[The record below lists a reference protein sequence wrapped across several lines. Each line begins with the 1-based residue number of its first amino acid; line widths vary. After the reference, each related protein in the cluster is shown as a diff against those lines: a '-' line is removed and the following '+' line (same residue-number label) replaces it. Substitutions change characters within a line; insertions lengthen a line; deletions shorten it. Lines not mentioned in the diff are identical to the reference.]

1 MKIQVEFRETGAGF
15 DLGFEGDSRFD
26 IGFEEGQPGHSASPY
41 SGNYEVIPRVSAQ
54 TLPTRDKSLERD
66 ILVRAIPYH
75 EVENT
80 ERGTT
85 AIIGGI

>member
-1 MKIQVEFRETGAGF
+1 MRIQVSFHELSTSVPVSFSEESSFDVGF
-15 DLGFEGDSRFD
+15 KEGFPNAR
-26 IGFEEGQPGHSASPY
+26 ASPY
-41 SGNYEVIPRVSAQ
+41 SGSYEVIPRVSAQ
-54 TLPTRDKSLERD
+54 SLPTKDKSLDRD

-85 AIIGGI
+85 AIIGGV

>member
-1 MKIQVEFRETGAGF
+1 MRIRVSLHELSASVPVSFSEENR
-15 DLGFEGDSRFD
+15 FE
-26 IGFEEGQPGHSASPY
+26 IGFKEGFPNARASPY
-41 SGNYEVIPRVSAQ
+41 SGSYEVIPRVSAQ
-54 TLPTRDKSLERD
+54 SLPTKDKSLDKD

-85 AIIGGI
+85 AIIGGV

>member
-26 IGFEEGQPGHSASPY
+26 IGFEEGLPGHSAPSY
-41 SGNYEVIPRVSAQ
+41 SGEYEVIPRVTEQ
-54 TLPTRDKSLERD
+54 RLPTRDRQLARD
-66 ILVRAIPYH
+66 ILVHAIPYH

>member
-1 MKIQVEFRETGAGF
+1 MRIQVSFHELSVSVPVSFSGEKSFETGIKEGF
-15 DLGFEGDSRFD
+15 PNSR
-26 IGFEEGQPGHSASPY
+26 ASPY
-41 SGNYEVIPRVSAQ
+41 SGSYEVIPRVSAQ
-54 TLPTRDKSLERD
+54 SLPTKDKSLDKD

-85 AIIGGI
+85 AIIGGV

>member
-1 MKIQVEFRETGAGF
+1 MKIQVEFRETGDRF
-15 DLGFEGDSRFD
+15 PLGFEERSRFD
-26 IGFEEGQPGHSASPY
+26 ICFEEGFLGSLMPPY
-41 SGNYEVIPRVSAQ
+41 TGEYDVIPRVTEQS
-54 TLPTRDKSLERD
+54 LPTGDRRLDKD

>member
-1 MKIQVEFRETGAGF
+1 MKIEIAFHETEASF
-15 DLGFEGDSRFD
+15 PLGFKEGFPQAR
-26 IGFEEGQPGHSASPY
+26 ASPY
-41 SGNYEVIPRVSAQ
+41 SGSYEIIPRVSDQ
-54 TLPTRDKSLERD
+54 SLPTSDRYLDRD
-66 ILVRAIPYH
+66 IRVQAIPYH

>member
-1 MKIQVEFRETGAGF
+1 MNIRISFHETEASF
-15 DLGFEGDSRFD
+15 P
-26 IGFEEGQPGHSASPY
+26 IGFKEGFPQGRASPY
-41 SGNYEVIPRVSAQ
+41 AGSYEVIPRVSEQ
-54 TLPTRDKSLERD
+54 SLPTGDKCLDRD
-66 ILVRAIPYH
+66 IHVRAIPYH

>member
-1 MKIQVEFRETGAGF
+1 MKIQVEFRETGTGF
-15 DLGFEGDSRFD
+15 DLRFKGDNQFN
-26 IGFEEGQPGHSASPY
+26 IGFEEGLPGHSAPSY
-41 SGNYEVIPRVSAQ
+41 SGEYEVIPRATEQ
-54 TLPTRDKSLERD
+54 RLPTRDQQLARD
-66 ILVRAIPYH
+66 ILVHAIPYH

>member
-1 MKIQVEFRETGAGF
+1 MKIQVELTEKDFSF
-15 DLGFEGDSRFD
+15 DLGFSGESNFNISFSESFSPSGVT
-26 IGFEEGQPGHSASPY
+26 PY
-41 SGNYEVIPRVSAQ
+41 SGSYEAIPRVTVQS
-54 TLPTRDKSLERD
+54 LPTQDRWLDRDVV
-66 ILVRAIPYH
+66 IQAIPYH

>member
-1 MKIQVEFRETGAGF
+1 MKIQVEFHETGVRF
-15 DLGFEGDSRFD
+15 PLGFEERSRFD
-26 IGFEEGQPGHSASPY
+26 ISFEEGFVGSLAPPY
-41 SGNYEVIPRVSAQ
+41 AGGYEVIPRVSEQ
-54 TLPTRDKSLERD
+54 SLPTANRRLDKD

>member
-1 MKIQVEFRETGAGF
+1 MKIQVEFHEEGVRF
-15 DLGFEGDSRFD
+15 PLGFEEISRFD
-26 IGFEEGQPGHSASPY
+26 ISFEEGFLGSLAPPY
-41 SGNYEVIPRVSAQ
+41 TGDYDIIPRVTEQS
-54 TLPTRDKSLERD
+54 LPTEDRRLDRD

-75 EVENT
+75 EVGNT

>member
-1 MKIQVEFRETGAGF
+1 MKIQVEFRETGACF
-15 DLGFEGDSRFD
+15 PLGFEESSRFAVS
-26 IGFEEGQPGHSASPY
+26 FEEAFLGSLAPPY
-41 SGNYEVIPRVSAQ
+41 AGGYEVIPRVSEQ
-54 TLPTRDKSLERD
+54 SLPTAGRRLDKD

-80 ERGTT
+80 GCGTT

>member
-1 MKIQVEFRETGAGF
+1 MRIHVSFHELSTTVPVSFSEENH
-15 DLGFEGDSRFD
+15 FE
-26 IGFEEGQPGHSASPY
+26 IGFKEGFPNARASPY

-66 ILVRAIPYH
+66 ILVRAIPHH

>member
-1 MKIQVEFRETGAGF
+1 MRIDISFRETEAAF
-15 DLGFEGDSRFD
+15 Q
-26 IGFEEGQPGHSASPY
+26 IGFEDDRNFEVRFEEGIPQARASPY
-41 SGNYEVIPRVSAQ
+41 TGEYEVIPRVTAQ
-54 TLPTRDKSLERD
+54 SLPTHDRQLERD
-66 ILVRAIPYH
+66 VLIHAIPYH

>member
-1 MKIQVEFRETGAGF
+1 MTLASKEAAGSISA
-15 DLGFEGDSRFD
+15 LKRGCPGTLL
-26 IGFEEGQPGHSASPY
+26 GHSAPSY
-41 SGNYEVIPRVSAQ
+41 SGEYEVIPRVTEQS
-54 TLPTRDKSLERD
+54 LPTRDRHLARD
-66 ILVRAIPYH
+66 ILVHAIPYH

>member
-1 MKIQVEFRETGAGF
+1 MKIQVEFHETGSRFALGF
-15 DLGFEGDSRFD
+15 DESSRFE
-26 IGFEEGQPGHSASPY
+26 IGFEEGFLGSLAPPY
-41 SGNYEVIPRVSAQ
+41 AGEYEVVPRVSEQ
-54 TLPTRDKSLERD
+54 SLPTSDRRLDKD

>member
-1 MKIQVEFRETGAGF
+1 MKIQVEFRETEVRFPLGF
-15 DLGFEGDSRFD
+15 DESSRFD
-26 IGFEEGQPGHSASPY
+26 ISFEEGFLGSLAPPY
-41 SGNYEVIPRVSAQ
+41 AGEYEIIPRVPEQS
-54 TLPTRDKSLERD
+54 LPPGARRLDKD

>member
-1 MKIQVEFRETGAGF
+1 MKIQVEFHETGARFTLGFSESSRFEVGF
-15 DLGFEGDSRFD
+15 DEGFLGSLA
-26 IGFEEGQPGHSASPY
+26 PPY
-41 SGNYEVIPRVSAQ
+41 AGEYEIIPRVAEQS
-54 TLPTRDKSLERD
+54 LPTADRRLDKD